1 MFLHIK
7 SLLLK
12 IHPYFSQ
19 YVAYL
24 RNMRMTKKEALVS
37 TTESLK
43 QKRDIN
49 IASLMKCSHSLAVY
63 NVKHLWYFFMNAIW
77 IIYMFYWVGRKYLAG
92 YSESWRY
99 CAELTPPPVVLVELS
114 TMITLLS
121 PQFKKFGKIRLGS
134 KLLLGFIYGLSFQIQ
149 AASNFPQSWV
159 KKPV

>member
-19 YVAYL
+19 YVEYL

-63 NVKHLWYFFMNAIW
+63 NVKHLWYFLYERFVDILCFTFNQ
-77 IIYMFYWVGRKYLAG
+77 K
-92 YSESWRY
+92 
-99 CAELTPPPVVLVELS
+99 
-114 TMITLLS
+114 ITGIKIL
-121 PQFKKFGKIRLGS
+121 KKKS
-134 KLLLGFIYGLSFQIQ
+134 
-149 AASNFPQSWV
+149 
-159 KKPV
+159 